1 MPYRNMTLAE
11 IAEHIG
17 MDARDVKLLA
27 DRGVLPG
34 RLIGGEWR
42 FNRFQMLEWLQ
53 REMHTL
59 DQRHVQ
65 NLDRAMSK
73 TDDEAVISNL
83 LATEAIDMSL
93 PARSRPSVLR
103 ELVSLAEQTDMVYNR
118 AEIIDALEQRE
129 ALASTALPGGIALPH
144 PRRPLPY
151 ATAEPMLCL
160 ARVPAGIPYGAPD
173 GRLTDLFVLVCC
185 HDERQH
191 LLALARLALLLNSDL
206 PQALREA
213 DGPEEA
219 LTLVLATERQMLR
232 KRG

>member
-1 MPYRNMTLAE
+1 MPYRNMSLAE
-11 IAEHIG
+11 IARHIG
-17 MDARDVKLLA
+17 MDAREVKRLA
-27 DRGVLPG
+27 DRGILPG
-34 RLIGGEWR
+34 QLIGGEWR

-83 LATEAIDMSL
+83 LATEAIDMNL
-93 PARSRPSVLR
+93 PARSRPSILR
-103 ELVSLAEQTDMVYNR
+103 ELVSLAERTGMVYHR
-118 AEIIDALEQRE
+118 AEVIEALEQRE
-129 ALASTALPGGIALPH
+129 ALASTALPGGIAFPH
-144 PRRPLPY
+144 PRRPLAY

-191 LLALARLALLLNSDL
+191 LLALARLALLFNSDL
-206 PQALREA
+206 PQALRETNHA
-213 DGPEEA
+213 EEA
-219 LTLVLATERQMLR
+219 LEIVLDTERQMLR
-232 KRG
+232 KRS

>member
-1 MPYRNMTLAE
+1 MPYRSMTLAE
-11 IAEHIG
+11 IATHIG
-17 MDARDVKLLA
+17 MDAREVKRLA

-42 FNRFQMLEWLQ
+42 FNRMQMLEWLQ

-59 DQRHVQ
+59 DRRHIQ
-65 NLDRAMSK
+65 NLDRAMSR
-73 TDDEAVISNL
+73 TSDEAVVSDL
-83 LATEAIDMSL
+83 LATEAIDMNL
-93 PARSRPSVLR
+93 PARSRASVLR
-103 ELVSLAEQTDMVYNR
+103 ELVSLAERTGMVFHR

-129 ALASTALPGGIALPH
+129 ALASTGLPGGIALPH
-144 PRRPLPY
+144 PRHPLPY

-160 ARVPAGIPYGAPD
+160 ARVPTGIPFGAPD

-191 LLALARLALLLNSDL
+191 LLALARLALLFNGDL

-213 DGPEEA
+213 DGAEDA
-219 LTLVLATERQMLR
+219 LKLVLATERQMLR

>member
-1 MPYRNMTLAE
+1 
-11 IAEHIG
+11 
-17 MDARDVKLLA
+17 
-27 DRGVLPG
+27 
-34 RLIGGEWR
+34 
-42 FNRFQMLEWLQ
+42 
-53 REMHTL
+53 
-59 DQRHVQ
+59 
-65 NLDRAMSK
+65 
-73 TDDEAVISNL
+73 
-83 LATEAIDMSL
+83 
-93 PARSRPSVLR
+93 
-103 ELVSLAEQTDMVYNR
+103 
-118 AEIIDALEQRE
+118 
-129 ALASTALPGGIALPH
+129 
-144 PRRPLPY
+144 
-151 ATAEPMLCL
+151 MLCL